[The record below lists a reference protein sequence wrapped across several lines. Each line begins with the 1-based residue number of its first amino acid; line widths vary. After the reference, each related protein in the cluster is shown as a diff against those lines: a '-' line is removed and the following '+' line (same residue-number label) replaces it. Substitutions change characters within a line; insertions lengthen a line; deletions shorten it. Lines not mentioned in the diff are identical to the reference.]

1 MHLAARRRLTALA
14 GLSLTLAVCAAW
26 FVLFRPVPLGGPAGY
41 IIVTGHSMEPTFYTG
56 DLAITQRQAS
66 YAIGDVVAF
75 ETEGGVAIHR
85 IVGGDVLGG
94 YRVKGD
100 NNQLPDAWSPTP
112 SSIIGRA
119 WIWLPQVGS
128 VLAFVGQPASL
139 AGLAAAIAFFLVFT
153 AGPVRIAGHR
163 RPSGRALAGSHAP
176 QGREPGP

>member
-1 MHLAARRRLTALA
+1 MPR
-14 GLSLTLAVCAAW
+14 W

-41 IIVTGHSMEPTFYTG
+41 IIVAGHSMEPTFHTG
-56 DLAITQRQAS
+56 DLVITQRQAS

-100 NNQLPDAWSPTP
+100 NNQLPDVWSPTP

-128 VLAFVGQPASL
+128 VLALVGQPASL
-139 AGLAAAIAFFLVFT
+139 AGLAAAIVFFLVFT
-153 AGPVRIAGHR
+153 AGPAR
-163 RPSGRALAGSHAP
+163 RRGRGSVPTSTAATPLAVQGQDPGS
-176 QGREPGP
+176 

>member
-1 MHLAARRRLTALA
+1 VHLAARRRLTALA
-14 GLSLTLAVCAAW
+14 GLSVTLAACAAW
-26 FVLFRPVPLGGPAGY
+26 FVLFRPVALGGPAGY
-41 IIVTGHSMEPTFYTG
+41 IIVAGHSMEPTFHTG

-94 YRVKGD
+94 YQVKGD
-100 NNQLPDAWSPTP
+100 NNQLPDVWSPTP
-112 SSIIGRA
+112 SSIIGRV

-139 AGLAAAIAFFLVFT
+139 AGLAAAIVFFLVFT
-153 AGPVRIAGHR
+153 ADPVRVAGHR
-163 RPSGRALAGSHAP
+163 SVSGRTLAGSHVLK
-176 QGREPGP
+176 GREPGP